1 MSKFEDEIKEIE
13 EEIMDAND
21 SASIETRFNV
31 FRREFKNHALSM
43 RIFMIILFISSLI
56 QTGLLIAILSWIIDI
71 FAKIA
76 S

>member
-1 MSKFEDEIKEIE
+1 MNKFEEEIKEIA

-31 FRREFKNHALSM
+31 FRREFKNHALNV
-43 RIFMIILFISSLI
+43 RIFMTVLIISSLI
-56 QTGLLIAILSWIIDI
+56 QTGLLIAILLWLIDI

-76 S
+76 Q